1 MSEPGTLLS
10 CLERAA
16 ASGEGVRFLDR
27 SEETTVLYR
36 DLLERARIV
45 AGGLAAIG
53 IEPGSPV
60 AVAVPTGPSFYDA
73 FFGVLAAGA
82 APLSLP
88 LPPRFGS
95 RRGFDD
101 ELRASVKAVGARLV
115 LTDAVARFRLSDLP
129 VVALGELP
137 EAPPRLIEGEP
148 DSIALVQLSSG
159 TTGAPKPIPLTHRQL
174 LVNVRAIRDRILECY
189 PKERGYEHGGVSWL
203 PLYHDMGLVG
213 AVLTALAHPAPLTLM
228 KPEEFVARPARWLQ
242 AISRYRATISAAPHF
257 AYELTVER
265 VRDDELQGVDLSS
278 WLLALDGA
286 EPVTASTLERFY
298 RRFRA
303 YGLRREALTPVYG
316 LAEASLAV
324 TFSDPDRSFTCRSF
338 DGAALV
344 ENGEAVE
351 TAGGVEIVSSG
362 KPVPGVDVE
371 IAGEDRERRP
381 DGRVG
386 RVLVRGPSV
395 TSDGVDAEGFLD
407 TGDRGFLC
415 DGELYLCGRSRDLLI
430 LRGRNYAPE
439 MIEEAVEGVSG
450 LRAGAVAA
458 VSLLGGRGEGLC
470 LLAERGFDL
479 APEDEERAIDEIR
492 ARVVARCGVDPV
504 VVFLDPGALPRTSS
518 GKIRRQEAARLFAGA
533 RL

>member
-10 CLERAA
+10 CLERAGA
-16 ASGEGVRFLDR
+16 AGECVRFLDR
-27 SEETTVLYR
+27 SEERTVLYR
-36 DLLERARIV
+36 DVLERARAV
-45 AGGLAAIG
+45 AGGLAAMGIG
-53 IEPGSPV
+53 PGSRV

-95 RRGFDD
+95 RRAFDED
-101 ELRASVKAVGARLV
+101 LRGSIEAAGARLV
-115 LTDAVARFRLSDLP
+115 LTDVVGRVPFPDLT
-129 VVALGELP
+129 VVALGALP
-137 EAPPRLIEGEP
+137 DARPRLVDAEP
-148 DSIALVQLSSG
+148 DSLALVQLSSG
-159 TTGAPKPIPLTHRQL
+159 TTGSPKPIPLTHRQL
-174 LVNVRAIRDRILECY
+174 LANVRAIRDRILECY
-189 PKERGYEHGGVSWL
+189 PADRYEHGGVSWL

-242 AISRYRATISAAPHF
+242 AISRYRATISAAPNF
-257 AYELTVER
+257 AYELAVER
-265 VRDDELQGVDLSS
+265 VGDDELQGVDLSS

-286 EPVTASTLERFY
+286 EPVTASTLSRFY
-298 RRFRA
+298 DRFRA

-324 TFSDPDRSFTCRSF
+324 TFSRPDRRFISRRF

-344 ENGEAVE
+344 EKEEAIE
-351 TAGGVEIVSSG
+351 SAGGVELVSSG

-371 IAGEDRERRP
+371 LANEAGDRLPE
-381 DGRVG
+381 GRVG
-386 RVLVRGPSV
+386 RVLIRGPSV

-407 TGDRGFLC
+407 TGDRGFLR

-439 MIEEAVEGVSG
+439 MLEETVVGVSG

-458 VSLLGGRGEGLC
+458 VSLLGERGEDLY
-470 LLAERGFDL
+470 LLAERSFDL
-479 APEDEERAIDEIR
+479 VPEDEDRAIDEIR
-492 ARVVARCGVDPV
+492 ARVVERCGVDPA

-533 RL
+533 GL